1 MTLQAIHHVAVIC
14 SEYERSKYFYTQILG
29 LKILREEYRVERDSY
44 KLDLAVGDT
53 YQIELFSFPQP
64 PARLSH
70 PEATGLRH
78 LAFAVENVEV
88 VKRELESQGVVVEA
102 VRVDEATGKKFVFF
116 VDPDGLP
123 LELYED

>member
-64 PARLSH
+64 PSRLNH